1 VNYLFQQFGA
11 ISVEPTALELGQSAF
26 GFPQAARN
34 PRQVQFALKF
44 YF

>member
-11 ISVEPTALELGQSAF
+11 ISVEPTSLELGSSGLGQ
-26 GFPQAARN
+26 PQAALD
-34 PRQVQFALKF
+34 PRDIQLALKF